1 MPMRSPRVIVMSE
14 TDKINMRTILNEAL
28 KESFRK
34 MLDQKKKLGQSIV
47 TVDQNGNPIVL
58 TAEEAEMI
66 VIQSGQK

>member
-1 MPMRSPRVIVMSE
+1 MSE

-47 TVDQNGNPIVL
+47 TVVQNGNPIVL
-58 TAEEAEMI
+58 TAEEAERI

>member
-58 TAEEAEMI
+58 TAEEAERI